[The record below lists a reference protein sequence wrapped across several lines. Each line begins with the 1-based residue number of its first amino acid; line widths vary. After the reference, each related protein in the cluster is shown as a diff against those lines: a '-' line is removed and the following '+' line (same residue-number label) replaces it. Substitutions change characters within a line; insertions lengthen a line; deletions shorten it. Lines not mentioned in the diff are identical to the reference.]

1 MDLGTNSQSNSNSQ
15 DPYLILGVNEGASFD
30 VIQEARDKK
39 LNQAGDDQL
48 VKAKIEAAYDS
59 LLMVSLKSRQLGNA
73 SNEAI
78 NASNK
83 ENEAKEM
90 GEPVPTSSLLT
101 RLKIFNLPKYQP
113 SASSF
118 LPTLELPSGQE
129 LNIRIS
135 LGILAFLLVLIV
147 PTESVELILS
157 LSIIGLFISQVRR
170 GRSLISSL
178 IWCILLLS
186 IGLLSGALFLGGA
199 QPFIENTGS
208 FSSDKVEAIPAIF
221 LIWLGALLLE

>member
-90 GEPVPTSSLLT
+90 GEPVPSSLLT

-135 LGILAFLLVLIV
+135 LGILAFLLILIV

-221 LIWLGALLLE
+221 LIWLGALLLD